1 MLFILKAVINSNVD
15 ENIIEL
21 TKEYKDLY
29 NNFLNNDWAEII
41 ISKMDPNLKRKRSLK
56 EDSDYL
62 EK

>member
-1 MLFILKAVINSNVD
+1 MLVILEAVINSNVD

-21 TKEYKDLY
+21 TKEFKDLY

-56 EDSDYL
+56 
-62 EK
+62 